1 MFSATATATAS
12 STGASTATATATGN
26 NLEEAIQ
33 NANNAALVSAK
44 YSFVKPEGPPPTQTT
59 CSQFCLS
66 CIDFR
71 FVDNVT
77 YYQNVKGF
85 VNDYDKF
92 VAPGSSLAYNGIP
105 GYETYVESINA
116 TIPLAYDLHKIDEIS
131 IFDHLECGAYGLVY
145 TPEELAGDG
154 EFKLHVENLDK
165 AAKSIL
171 EKYSFV
177 KTVKKFI
184 IDISYNVI
192 EIP

>member
-1 MFSATATATAS
+1 MFSATARVSSNATS
-12 STGASTATATATGN
+12 IATATATGN
-26 NLEEAIQ
+26 NLDEAIQ
-33 NANNAALVSAK
+33 NANNAALLSAK
-44 YSFVKPEGPPPTQTT
+44 YSFVKPFGPPVSQTT

-71 FVDNVT
+71 FVDNIT
-77 YYQNVKGF
+77 YYQNVKGNI
-85 VNDYDKF
+85 NDYDKF

-116 TIPLAYDLHKIDEIS
+116 TIPLAYDLHKIDEVS
-131 IFDHLECGAYGLVY
+131 IFDHLECGAFGLVY
-145 TPEELAGDG
+145 TPEQLAGDG

-165 AAKSIL
+165 AAKTIL
-171 EKYSFV
+171 EKYSFI

-184 IDISYNVI
+184 IDMSYNTI